1 MNSDSPHHHNSHN
14 TSGFTAGIILGVVIG
29 VALALLF
36 STKKGKKLL
45 KVLTEEGLEKISGLE
60 EILGDVLE
68 EEVDEE
74 MGEEEELPV
83 ANVKPSSSK
92 AVHHEEV
99 KEVIVERAPLTS
111 DGVPSQAP
119 LQKVTTTTRRFF
131 RGVPRRN

>member
-68 EEVDEE
+68 EE
-74 MGEEEELPV
+74 ELPV